1 MKRIL
6 SIVILTLFL
15 NGNLYAKEISTII
28 IDKFFQDG
36 QKICA
41 KLGLGKYFLLDV
53 LVIK

>member
-15 NGNLYAKEISTII
+15 NGNLYAEEISTII

-36 QKICA
+36 QEKMCKTWSWKIFA
-41 KLGLGKYFLLDV
+41 FR
-53 LVIK
+53 